1 MLFTL
6 FIIIKQMFFL
16 YNSKKLNV
24 NSDIEN
30 YSEENPTPL
39 DLISFNSNNISNSF
53 IENSPIITEIGLNT
67 EPIDNKIEIVINNSD
82 EIVNKKNSYRGRK
95 REKNKSEG
103 KIHSKFESDNM
114 FLKVNGHYI
123 NFITDYVNTILDI
136 LDCEYKFL
144 PINYK
149 DKISI
154 DIKYFSELKNSNIGE
169 ILKKDI
175 SPRYSIQPKDNNKN
189 SFENLINKNSIINK
203 LLSENYLNLFK
214 NVYYKSERNINLSKY
229 GININIKLAKN
240 RVKMFKDLLEKKEN
254 KANAEYIK
262 KLDKFVMEKFINNIA
277 E

>member
-1 MLFTL
+1 MS
-6 FIIIKQMFFL
+6 FL

-24 NSDIEN
+24 NSNIEN
-30 YSEENPTPL
+30 YAEENPTPL
-39 DLISFNSNNISNSF
+39 DLISFNSNNISNLLK
-53 IENSPIITEIGLNT
+53 ENSPNITEIGLNT
-67 EPIDNKIEIVINNSD
+67 EPIDNKIKIVINNSD
-82 EIVNKKNSYRGRK
+82 EIVNKKNSHRGRK
-95 REKNKSEG
+95 RKKNKSKG

-240 RVKMFKDLLEKKEN
+240 KVKMFKDLLEKKEN

-262 KLDKFVMEKFINNIA
+262 KLDKFVMEKFINNID

>member
-6 FIIIKQMFFL
+6 FIIIKQMSFL
-16 YNSKKLNV
+16 YNLKKLNV

-39 DLISFNSNNISNSF
+39 DLISFNSNNISNLLK
-53 IENSPIITEIGLNT
+53 ENSPNITEIGLIS
-67 EPIDNKIEIVINNSD
+67 ESIDNEIEIVVNNSD

-95 REKNKSEG
+95 RKKNKSEG

-136 LDCEYKFL
+136 LDCEDKFL

-175 SPRYSIQPKDNNKN
+175 SPRYSIQSKDNNKN

-214 NVYYKSERNINLSKY
+214 NVYYKSERNINLNKY
-229 GININIKLAKN
+229 GINMNIKLAKN
-240 RVKMFKDLLEKKEN
+240 KVKMFKDLLEKKEI

-262 KLDKFVMEKFINNIA
+262 KLDKFVMEKFINNID